1 MAQFSLAGLNNR
13 IPVIEGQFHLD
24 LSRGNQEEITP
35 PATARYVGSLE
46 EGTIGWWVE
55 EGREEVKLWLPPYGL
70 RLHLYLSQ
78 KKVELKLAEPSTMD
92 SLQRRN
98 ILRVL
103 YFYGFMED
111 RGLLLHASGLVRG
124 NRAYVFPGES
134 GAGKTTI
141 VRHSSGMAV
150 LSDEVVAVRLNGNR
164 DAPVAFG
171 TPFYGDWGRPGEEID
186 APIQGLFFPVKAT
199 ANRLEPLSSSETLT
213 RLLRCIFS
221 YTTYPPRL
229 EKLIDYGTQLA
240 LKLPGFAFHF
250 KPGAEM
256 WETIGGQ

>member
-1 MAQFSLAGLNNR
+1 MAQSSLAGLNNR
-13 IPVIEGQFHLD
+13 IAAIAGQFRLD
-24 LSRGNQEEITP
+24 LSRASREEVLP
-35 PATARYVGSLE
+35 PGSARYMGSSE

-55 EGREEVKLWLPPYGL
+55 ESREEVKLWLPPYGM
-70 RLHLYLSQ
+70 RLQLCLSQ
-78 KKVELKLAEPSTMD
+78 KKAELKLAEPSIMD

-103 YFYGFMED
+103 YFYGFLEN

-141 VRHSSGMAV
+141 VRYSPGMAV
-150 LSDEVVAVRLNGNR
+150 LSDELVAVRLNGKR

-186 APIQGLFFPVKAT
+186 APMQGLYFPVKST
-199 ANRLEPLSSSETLT
+199 TNRLEPLSPGETLT

-221 YTTYPPRL
+221 YTTFPARL

-256 WETIGGQ
+256 WEAIGG